1 MTSCFFLPAVIILS
15 VPESELRVWMLQIYD
30 SGMHNGDY
38 VIIYVNQQTPD
49 EALYATI
56 TSRDFWRA
64 DDGRNSDV
72 KQAYENLFMVGNTYE

>member
-1 MTSCFFLPAVIILS
+1 MTSRFFLSSVIILS
-15 VPESELRVWMLQIYD
+15 VPESELRVWMLQIFD

-56 TSRDFWRA
+56 TSSDFWRSN
-64 DDGRNSDV
+64 DGRNSDA
-72 KQAYENLFMVGNTYE
+72 KRAYENLFMV